1 MQNQKGA
8 KEHSTQA
15 QSPESLAE
23 QEEGQKRERDVK
35 GAKYVEKKLDDKWK
49 KEKRRDEKEVERK
62 EEKAAETKLRIIG
75 KSFNAQQQKRFLF
88 SFLVTV
94 VR

>member
-1 MQNQKGA
+1 M
-8 KEHSTQA
+8 
-15 QSPESLAE
+15 AE

-75 KSFNAQQQKRFLF
+75 KSFTA
-88 SFLVTV
+88 
-94 VR
+94 

>member
-1 MQNQKGA
+1 M
-8 KEHSTQA
+8 
-15 QSPESLAE
+15 AE

-49 KEKRRDEKEVERK
+49 KEKRRDEKEVEKK

-75 KSFNAQQQKRFLF
+75 KSFNAQQ
-88 SFLVTV
+88 
-94 VR
+94 